1 MHILNY
7 FKGKTI
13 LITGGTGFIGTHLVS
28 RLCTDENI
36 RLVLLSR
43 KPASE
48 DRKNE
53 TWICSSLDELSP
65 DLWRQA
71 GVEHIDV
78 LFHLGAFIPKFRTEA
93 DRVEDVYRDNL
104 IGTRSLLDSL
114 PAPPGRIIFTST
126 IDVYA
131 VPPMVGLLD
140 EASPLG
146 PSGLYGISK
155 LFCEQLIRVYAT
167 RFGCSYS
174 ILRYGHIFG
183 PGEGAYGKLIPQMI
197 RRLLQ
202 GDEPVL
208 YGEGSAERDFL
219 HVSDAVEATLRAAVS
234 DKHEIGPINIVRGT
248 SASICS
254 IAETLITITGFAG
267 KIKYLADKPN
277 GYSLRFDNRL
287 MREILGEWDFV
298 SLEEGLKREVDYFRG
313 LCP

>member
-13 LITGGTGFIGTHLVS
+13 LVTGGTGFIGTHLVS
-28 RLCTDENI
+28 RLRADENI
-36 RLVLLSR
+36 RLVLLSK
-43 KPASE
+43 KPVSE
-48 DRKNE
+48 DSTNE
-53 TWICSSLDELSP
+53 MWICSSLDDLSP
-65 DLWRQA
+65 EIWRQA
-71 GVEHIDV
+71 GVEHIDI
-78 LFHLGAFIPKFRTEA
+78 LFHLGAFTPKFQTEA
-93 DRVEDVYRDNL
+93 DRVEEVYRDNL

-114 PAPPGRIIFTST
+114 PSPPDRVIFTST

-131 VPPMVGLLD
+131 VPPMDGLLD
-140 EASPLG
+140 EDSPLG

-167 RFGCSYS
+167 MFGCGYS

-202 GDEPVL
+202 GEEPVL
-208 YGEGSAERDFL
+208 YGDGSAERAFL
-219 HVSDAVEATLRAAVS
+219 YVSDAVEATLRAAVS
-234 DKHEIGPINIVRGT
+234 NRYEIGPINIVRDA
-248 SASICS
+248 SASIRS
-254 IAETLITITGFAG
+254 ITETLIRITGFAG
-267 KIKYLADKPN
+267 GIKYLTDKPN
-277 GYSLRFDNRL
+277 GYPLRFDNRR
-287 MREILGEWDFV
+287 MREVLGEWNFV